1 VIIGIADV
9 ASTVSKALMA
19 RQAEQVRLRRIA
31 NYVRGKQD
39 PPYIPRGVNAEYR
52 WIAKKARRNFLPLVI
67 DVISENLHVDGYRP
81 SGTTANEMAAPNKKQ
96 PEWDAF
102 RANRMVSRQHGV
114 HRAVIKYGSAYTVV
128 LPGQMSS
135 DEEQLADVPVIRP
148 VSPRRMTAFYADD
161 VDDEWPQ
168 FAIEVNIINL
178 PASSSAVFGTG
189 AVQSGSTSARMLVYV
204 YDEINRYI
212 LTGPVTSDITNTHL
226 ELADPMDVLVQ
237 GQPVIAAH
245 GMGVCPVVRFLYEV
259 DLDSEEDCTGEIEP
273 IMPIQ
278 DQINFD
284 TFNLMI
290 STQFAAFRQR
300 YVSGMS
306 PVDEEGREQAPF
318 RPGVDRVW
326 ASDDPATKFGEFGET
341 ALQPY
346 SAIREDGIRHMST
359 ISQVP
364 PYHLLGQVA
373 NMSAEALAAARD
385 GLDRKI
391 EELQAGMTDP
401 WRNVFRLASRAGG
414 NKDGWNDLFGQVIW
428 RDTSAR
434 AFGSTI
440 QGLAIIAAQLG
451 VPEEELWA
459 RIPGATADDV
469 ASWQLASQR
478 EKAQQIVQQMISQ
491 QMAVAPAGAPPAAA
505 AIGGGAPPGA
515 PSLPGGAAEMATP
528 PGGFPAA
535 SPPGPAPGGGP

>member
-1 VIIGIADV
+1 MIIGIDNV
-9 ASTVSKALMA
+9 VNTTTKALMA
-19 RQAEQVRLRRIA
+19 RQMEQVRLRRIA
-31 NYVRGKQD
+31 NYVRGRQD

-52 WIAKKARRNFLPLVI
+52 WIAKKAKRNFLPLIASV
-67 DVISENLHVDGYRP
+67 VSENLHVDGYRP
-81 SGTTANEMAAPNKKQ
+81 SGTTVNELAFPQRDQ

-114 HRAVIKYGSAYTVV
+114 HRSVIKYGSAYAIV
-128 LPGQMSS
+128 LPGKMAS
-135 DEEQLADVPVIRP
+135 DEEQGQNVPVIRP

-168 FAIEVNIINL
+168 FAIEVNVINL
-178 PASSSAVFGTG
+178 PQGT
-189 AVQSGSTSARMLVYV
+189 AKLVVYV
-204 YDEINRYI
+204 YDEINRYV
-212 LTGPVTSDITNTHL
+212 LTGTAVADPSQARL
-226 ELADPMDVLVQ
+226 QLADPGDIILN

-245 GMGVCPVVRFLYEV
+245 GLGMCPVVRFLYET
-259 DLDSEEDCTGEIEP
+259 DLDGEDDCVGEIEP
-273 IMPIQ
+273 LMPIQ

-300 YVSGMS
+300 WVTGMA
-306 PVDEEGREQAPF
+306 PVDEEGHEVAPF

-326 ASDDPATKFGEFGET
+326 ASDDATTHFGEFGET

-346 SAIREDGIRHMST
+346 STVREDGIRHMST

-391 EELQAGMTDP
+391 EELQASLTDP
-401 WRNVFRLASRAGG
+401 WRNVFRLTDLASG
-414 NKDGWNDLFGQVIW
+414 NKDGWNDLFGTVVW

-434 AFGSTI
+434 AFAATI
-440 QGLAIIAAQLG
+440 DGLTKIAQMLG

-459 RIPGATADDV
+459 RIPGVTVDDV
-469 ASWQLASQR
+469 AAWRLAAQR
-478 EKAQQIVQQMISQ
+478 ERAQLLVQQVVAQQPG
-491 QMAVAPAGAPPAAA
+491 VAAAGAPGGAPPPAGAPAAA
-505 AIGGGAPPGA
+505 PTPVPPPAVPAQLVTLAPTVEGVQ
-515 PSLPGGAAEMATP
+515 
-528 PGGFPAA
+528 
-535 SPPGPAPGGGP
+535 

>member
-1 VIIGIADV
+1 MIIGSSDLTD
-9 ASTVSKALMA
+9 TVQRALAM
-19 RQAEQVRLRRIA
+19 RQAEQNRLRRIG
-31 NYVRGKQD
+31 NYVRGRQD
-39 PPYIPRGVNAEYR
+39 PPYVPRGVNAEYR

-67 DVISENLHVDGYRP
+67 SVISENLHVDGYK
-81 SGTTANEMAAPNKKQ
+81 STGETANQVAQSQKPT

-128 LPGQMSS
+128 LPGQMTS
-135 DEEQLADVPVIRP
+135 DEEQPNNVPVIRP
-148 VSPRRMTAFYADD
+148 VSPRRMTAFYADE

-168 FAIEVNIINL
+168 FAIEVNIVNQ
-178 PASSSAVFGTG
+178 PNGTE
-189 AVQSGSTSARMLVYV
+189 RMLVYV
-204 YDEINRYI
+204 YDEANRYI
-212 LTGPVTSDITNTHL
+212 LTGPASVNLDSL
-226 ELADPMDVLVQ
+226 SLSLADPDDVLLQ
-237 GQPVIAAH
+237 GQSVLAAH
-245 GMGVCPVVRFLYEV
+245 GMGICPVVRFLYEV
-259 DLDSEEDCTGEIEP
+259 DLDAEEDCIGEIEP

-326 ASDDPATKFGEFGET
+326 ASDDPTTKFGEFGET
-341 ALQPY
+341 ALEPY
-346 SAIREDGIRHMST
+346 SLVREDGIRHMST
-359 ISQVP
+359 VCQVP

-391 EELQAGMTDP
+391 EELQAGLTDP
-401 WRNVFRLASRAGG
+401 WRNVFRLTNLASG
-414 NKDGWNDLFGQVIW
+414 NRDGWNDLFGTIVW

-434 AFGSTI
+434 AFTSTI
-440 QGLAIIAAQLG
+440 QGLVAIAQQLG
-451 VPEEELWA
+451 VPEQELWQ

-469 ASWQLASQR
+469 ASWQLAYQR
-478 EKAQQIVQQMISQ
+478 QQAQQIVQQMIQQ
-491 QMAVAPAGAPPAAA
+491 QMAAGATQGAPPQAAA
-505 AIGGGAPPGA
+505 MMSPPSNPGGVPGPQAPGALPPGAPPGV
-515 PSLPGGAAEMATP
+515 GGAQ
-528 PGGFPAA
+528 
-535 SPPGPAPGGGP
+535 